1 MLIIKASWFLKTNL
15 VCAVLCVQTRF
26 AFKITYYTLLLTN
39 VVNLTKLIFKPKK
52 NSKCVCITQLCLEIR
67 SRPGSDPRQ

>member
-26 AFKITYYTLLLTN
+26 AFKITYYTLLLTY
-39 VVNLTKLIFKPKK
+39 VLSLTKFIIKPQT
-52 NSKCVCITQLCLEIR
+52 NLNVFA
-67 SRPGSDPRQ
+67 